1 MRKVDDILAERHRPR
16 NPLEKLVKR
25 NSARETWTD
34 QVRAVVPPTIAPHCR
49 VADMRGGRLTIHVAG
64 AAWAHRLRFD
74 LPHVTAVLR
83 SLSDFA
89 TLEEIR
95 IVTMPP

>member
-74 LPHVTAVLR
+74 LAARHGGAALAV
-83 SLSDFA
+83 DFA
-89 TLEEIR
+89 ALEEIR